1 MNVIAESSFA
11 ERSFNDYNLEQ
22 LIELNNAT
30 EQKSKL
36 FAHNRLSEVFNS
48 SPIIPFDY
56 NTPLIFFSDCHR
68 GIGETTEPF
77 TQNEQL
83 YYYALRYY
91 YNKGYT
97 YIEVGDGDE
106 MYLHSFSRIQSRYGQ
121 IFELLHDYDRR
132 NRLVMIAGNHD
143 LEPGSNRQVEKCR
156 FVAHEGVILDNT
168 RTCSKIFTVHGHQA
182 DMLSDRLRPL
192 GRALVKCIIDP
203 LLKKGMLSFSESGDN
218 GHLFKRPLP
227 KWVSSYIKHSQ
238 DKIEKRISSWISQ
251 KQQML
256 ICGHTHRFVSSS
268 SRNVPYFNTGSCL
281 APGMLTGIEIVNGK
295 INQIKW
301 IVKKPSSGGALIIKK
316 ELVAQPLD
324 LIQYAI

>member
-1 MNVIAESSFA
+1 MDVITDSPFA
-11 ERSFNDYNLEQ
+11 EKSYNDYNLEQ
-22 LIELNNAT
+22 LLELSYTA
-30 EQKSKL
+30 EKKSKL

-68 GIGETTEPF
+68 GIGDPTEPF

-91 YNKGYT
+91 YNKGYS
-97 YIEVGDGDE
+97 YVEVGDGDE
-106 MYLHSFSRIQSRYGQ
+106 MYLHSFNKIQSRYGQ
-121 IFELLHDYDRR
+121 IFELLHNYDRHD
-132 NRLVMIAGNHD
+132 RLVMIAGNHD
-143 LEPGSNRQVEKCR
+143 LEPSISKGAGKNGI
-156 FVAHEGVILDNT
+156 FAHEGVILENT
-168 RTCSKIFTVHGHQA
+168 RNSSKIFAVHGHQA

-192 GRALVKCIIDP
+192 GRALVRCIIDP
-203 LLKKGMLSFSESGDN
+203 LLKNGMLSFSESGEN

-227 KWVSSYIKHSQ
+227 KWVSSYIKNSQ
-238 DKIEKRISSWISQ
+238 NKIEKRITSWISQ

-256 ICGHTHRFVSSS
+256 ICGHTHRFVSST
-268 SRNVPYFNTGSCL
+268 SRGIPYFNTGSCL
-281 APGMLTGIEIVNGK
+281 APGLLTGIEIARGN
-295 INQIKW
+295 INQVKW
-301 IVKKPSSGGALIIKK
+301 TLKRPSSGGAAIIKR